1 MVARYVRD
9 VEVPGSNPGS
19 PTRIIKRGTI
29 WCPSF
34 IPNDSVRM
42 VFGVETIGFP
52 TMPQVVANS
61 SLTGLCWFAFTFK
74 STPNPLPSQ
83 MKMYRPK

>member
-1 MVARYVRD
+1 
-9 VEVPGSNPGS
+9 
-19 PTRIIKRGTI
+19 
-29 WCPSF
+29 
-34 IPNDSVRM
+34 M

>member
-29 WCPSF
+29 WCPSSYRE
-34 IPNDSVRM
+34 NLALY
-42 VFGVETIGFP
+42 GVYRRDGGGPGSDDIGH
-52 TMPQVVANS
+52 
-61 SLTGLCWFAFTFK
+61 
-74 STPNPLPSQ
+74 
-83 MKMYRPK
+83 